1 MTIGSRSARSGSGGA
16 ELPKKLL
23 SLLMAMVLA
32 FSLVPSAAWA
42 ADAASEPSAP
52 AGVAGQDEALEEEP
66 AAVPT
71 EEPAGAALQDVTT
84 PAEGD
89 EPSFADG
96 QVLEAKH
103 LPLTSADEPKSEDG
117 VASSPAPVSAP
128 VPDDDSYVFIQATQD
143 QDGTGKVTGALEV
156 GTVLWANLHDYDSD
170 DAIPREDGWAYQW
183 MAGPS
188 ASSSAAAYEPIAGQT
203 AQKLEITEEL
213 AEELAGSYLVVKVTA
228 DGRDYYGPGYSGI
241 STYNVPGPVMRP
253 GAVQLSG
260 VELAKPASLEVGTVL
275 EAKAYTGSSYAP
287 TYVDEG
293 VAYAWKYA
301 ETASPSY
308 GTQWTPIE
316 GATGSTFTVTD
327 EYQGACIS
335 VSANAGANTVD
346 FGYPYGYGPF
356 KQAGAVDI
364 YSAVLLNG
372 TATTNA
378 FAVGDTV
385 AVQAKEK
392 GASAPIDPDKLTYQW
407 LASDDGASFE
417 EIPGATQASLQL
429 DAGYEGKQVKCRLAA
444 KVGGSTYLT
453 RATGKIAAA
462 GSVNVTSVRLDKS
475 GKLAVGDTLNA
486 TASAAS
492 GDVTDDPRVAWSWY
506 RGGSAYATD
515 EKIEGA
521 TGSSLVVTD
530 ELVGSYLEARADGG
544 YGEKDSSAAGPVV
557 KAGSVELYKVEATGD
572 PRVGST
578 LSAKAYESAYA
589 QVPGSAIVDYQW
601 QYAETRTTSDS
612 AFKDIPGATG
622 VTYTIGETIDGAP
635 ATGRYVRVKA
645 TSDGT
650 VVSTKQPSYYGSTY
664 VDPLGPI
671 MLEGAY
677 ELSSVK
683 LASSGQG
690 MQAGNTI
697 TPTAQVK
704 EGYYESA
711 APADAKVAYAWE
723 VRDGEGGA
731 FEPLKEGVAPD
742 GALTLS
748 PALVGKQVRVSA
760 NALVEGNNPRSAAC
774 TVLAAGEYDLLRVTL
789 SPASGD
795 LFTGDEITARVQA
808 RSLASAT
815 YGDDVSDDV
824 TYAWSAG
831 ESPEGP
837 FVPIEGA
844 DSKSLSIPAS
854 AAGRYLKV
862 TATSGTSS
870 VEAFTS
876 GAVVASDSLEG
887 AAKKLEK
894 AGFRANPVY
903 GQDENMN
910 DVVESALADLGF
922 ADVSVTTKSAEPRR
936 TDEHATVG
944 VSTAAGDGNGRITYF
959 FMDPDSAS
967 SPYLSYTQLRQFDFT
982 FTLSRDGE
990 TYEYAPGYPG
1000 AIPWDDGKVAELLGQ
1015 KASTLA
1021 VKFASG
1027 DSAASVTRNLTLPC
1041 KLSDGSGAKKS
1052 WSGVSWAS
1060 SDPLVVAVAGSALS
1074 DRTGKVTRTAAD
1086 RTVLLTAAVSAGGI
1100 SSSGGPETT
1109 IEKTFE
1115 VTVKGD
1121 PDKVAAERAALE
1133 QKVGENFTCDSITLA
1148 ETGEPVGASALTGD
1162 VSLPKPATIGVDGKY
1177 YEVKYTASTDA
1188 VMPNGWAG
1196 KVYRPLPGEAPAQVD
1211 ITLTVTDKANAE
1223 ISASKTLSFTVSPMD
1238 QADLDR
1244 EAALME
1250 QAVAGYAAALANGQ
1264 DAGAVTGDLHA
1275 FQKAY
1280 LDEDGNLAWAY
1291 DHESADA
1298 AGSGIVPV
1306 DLEGYD
1312 PLGSAG
1318 WRLFKSSNPSVVSH
1332 ENLLVTQPAYNA
1344 KVTVESRLSSEKYAR
1359 YAERYPDDPVFQKL
1373 AGRTVAAEFT
1383 VEGTSG
1389 QEDPYVTAT
1398 CSVIGMDKDG
1408 AAQTWAAA
1416 EPYTLDA
1423 GATVA
1428 DLAEA
1433 LFARTG
1439 MTADFGI
1446 GACGWSLNSITSP
1459 FDAGLTLKWGTFQG
1473 LGWMFY
1479 VNGQDLGKGAGECVL
1494 QPGDRVIWRYG
1505 AWDDPA
1511 PTDKLSVTCEVIG
1524 ADADGA
1530 PQTWASATSFALDEG
1545 ATAADLSEALFE
1557 QAGLSAQT
1565 GMGQYGWFLDSIA
1578 SPYTGEQ
1585 LGSVETSPGV
1595 WSYWQLFVNGEL
1607 AKVGAG
1613 GHVLEAGDEVV
1624 WCYGSDGTLPGQVAA
1639 SCEIVGLDANGNAQ
1653 RWAAPATYTMV
1664 EGATAADLTEQVFAA
1679 QRIEADYDPNGT
1691 HGWFL
1696 DSVTSPFDPSL
1707 TLAMESVPPY
1717 RYWQLFVNGKPT
1729 DYGAG
1734 SIVLQPGDEVSWFY
1748 SEYGASLPDLDAV
1761 VTDPDAPRP
1770 SYDAAW
1776 PGFGGD
1782 GAVEAPTP
1790 TQSAEQAWSYDFRE
1804 GASGDVGVS
1813 EPLIVNGDVYLVVN
1827 GELRVIDASTG
1838 TVKKNR
1844 DGRELRANVGGRSA
1858 YCNRP
1863 VYTGG
1868 VVVVPSDDGSLAA
1881 FTADEL
1887 VCVWKTKPLEADG
1900 AQGYQSLSS
1909 LTVNGSYVF
1918 AAFTTVGAGSVG
1930 TGGVRL
1936 CVDVRDGSVRWLQR
1950 DEPAEQGG
1958 AAGYYWAGAAVSGAD
1973 LVVGNDAGLVQ
1984 LVDGETGAVKATVD
1998 VGAPIRA
2005 GVVALPETA
2014 RAGAGDRFAVVS
2026 SDGVLHLVAREG
2038 DQLAEAGSVRFAGK
2052 STSTPAVSGGKAFV
2066 CGADDQGYGTL
2077 SVVDLAS
2084 LSVERTVRG
2093 GKGEAQSSPLVSVQ
2107 GDGTYAYF
2115 TCNGLPGGVYGY
2127 RLGDEAAYT
2136 LFTPAAGEQNYCFA
2150 SVVADGAGNLYYT
2163 NDAGRLF
2170 ALKGLDGVRVT
2181 FDAKGGSFVPSVF
2194 VALGK
2199 PVLRPSDPVRSG
2211 YTFAGWFSDEA
2222 CTAAWD
2228 FATPVG
2234 SALTLYAKWEK
2245 QSGQQEGS
2253 TDGETSS
2260 GVAPGQRTPLGGAPA
2275 AAHAPLV
2282 QEAAAKAEEKA
2293 DAGAA
2298 KASTRAGASSAA
2310 GGFAADDGPST
2321 PGVPGG
2327 VNPWVVGGIAVG
2339 AAGLAGAV
2347 AYAVL
2352 GRRRVSASAPQGK
2365 GRS

>member
-1 MTIGSRSARSGSGGA
+1 
-16 ELPKKLL
+16 
-23 SLLMAMVLA
+23 MA
-32 FSLVPSAAWA
+32 
-42 ADAASEPSAP
+42 
-52 AGVAGQDEALEEEP
+52 
-66 AAVPT
+66 
-71 EEPAGAALQDVTT
+71 
-84 PAEGD
+84 
-89 EPSFADG
+89 
-96 QVLEAKH
+96 
-103 LPLTSADEPKSEDG
+103 
-117 VASSPAPVSAP
+117 
-128 VPDDDSYVFIQATQD
+128 
-143 QDGTGKVTGALEV
+143 
-156 GTVLWANLHDYDSD
+156 
-170 DAIPREDGWAYQW
+170 
-183 MAGPS
+183 
-188 ASSSAAAYEPIAGQT
+188 
-203 AQKLEITEEL
+203 
-213 AEELAGSYLVVKVTA
+213 
-228 DGRDYYGPGYSGI
+228 
-241 STYNVPGPVMRP
+241 ST
-253 GAVQLSG
+253 
-260 VELAKPASLEVGTVL
+260 
-275 EAKAYTGSSYAP
+275 
-287 TYVDEG
+287 
-293 VAYAWKYA
+293 
-301 ETASPSY
+301 
-308 GTQWTPIE
+308 
-316 GATGSTFTVTD
+316 
-327 EYQGACIS
+327 C
-335 VSANAGANTVD
+335 ANTVD

-364 YSAVLLNG
+364 YSASFLNG
-372 TATTNA
+372 SATTNA

-385 AVQAKEK
+385 TVQAKEK
-392 GASAPIDPDKLTYQW
+392 GASSPIDPEKLTYQW
-407 LASDDGASFE
+407 LVSSDGSTFE
-417 EIPGATQASLQL
+417 AIAGATRASLVL
-429 DAGYEGKQVKCRLAA
+429 DEGCEGKQVKCSLAA
-444 KVGGSTYLT
+444 KVGESTYLT

-462 GSVNVTSVRLDKS
+462 GSVNISSVKLDKS
-475 GKLAVGDTLNA
+475 GKLSVGDTVSA

-492 GDVTDDPRVAWSWY
+492 GDVTDSPRVAWSWY
-506 RGGSAYATD
+506 CGERASATD
-515 EKIEGA
+515 EKIESA
-521 TGSSLVVTD
+521 TGSTLRVTE
-530 ELVGSYLEARADGG
+530 ELVGKYLEARADGG
-544 YGEKDSSAAGPVV
+544 YGERDSSAAGPVV
-557 KAGSVELYKVEATGD
+557 KAGSVELYKVEVSGPA
-572 PRVGST
+572 RVGAT
-578 LSAKAYESAYA
+578 LTAKAYESSYA
-589 QVPGSAIVDYQW
+589 LVPGSAIVDYQW
-601 QYAETRTTSDS
+601 QYAETCTTSDA

-622 VTYTIGETIDGAP
+622 ATYTIGETIDGAP
-635 ATGRYVRVKA
+635 STGRYVRVKA

-690 MQAGNTI
+690 MQVGNTI

-704 EGYYESA
+704 DGYYETA
-711 APADAKVAYAWE
+711 APADAKVTYLWE
-723 VRDGEGGA
+723 VRDGKDGA
-731 FEPLKEGVAPD
+731 FAPLTEGVAPD

-789 SPASGD
+789 TPASGD
-795 LFTGDEITARVQA
+795 LFAGEEITAKALA

-824 TYAWSAG
+824 TYSWSAG

-837 FVPIEGA
+837 FTLIEGA

-870 VEAFTS
+870 VEAVAS

-903 GQDENMN
+903 GQDDNIN
-910 DVVESALADLGF
+910 DVVEAALADLGF

-944 VSTAAGDGNGRITYF
+944 VSTAAGDENGRVTYF

-967 SPYLSYTQLRQFDFT
+967 SSYLSYTQLRQFDFT
-982 FTLSRDGE
+982 FTLARDGE
-990 TYEYAPGYPG
+990 TYEYAPSYAG
-1000 AIPWDDGKVAELLGQ
+1000 AIPWDDGKVAELLDQ

-1021 VKFASG
+1021 VEFASG
-1027 DSAASVTRNLTLPC
+1027 DSAASVTRNLTLPY

-1052 WSGVSWAS
+1052 WSSVSWAS
-1060 SDPLVVAVAGSALS
+1060 SDPAVVAVAGNAWS

-1086 RTVLLTAAVSAGGI
+1086 RTAMLTATVSAGGI

-1109 IEKTFE
+1109 VEKTFE

-1121 PDKVAAERAALE
+1121 PDKVAAEKAALE
-1133 QKVGENFTCDSITLA
+1133 QKVGENFTYESIKLA

-1162 VSLPKPATIGVDGKY
+1162 VSLPKPAAIGVDGKY

-1188 VMPNGWAG
+1188 VVPNGWAG
-1196 KVYRPLPGEAPAQVD
+1196 KVYRPLPGEDAAEVD

-1223 ISASKTLSFTVSPMD
+1223 ISASKTLSLTVAPLE

-1264 DAGAVTGDLHA
+1264 DAGAVAGDLHA

-1280 LDEDGNLAWAY
+1280 LDADGNLAWAY
-1291 DHESADA
+1291 DHEAADA
-1298 AGSGIVPV
+1298 AGNGIVPV

-1312 PLGSAG
+1312 PMGSAG

-1344 KVTVESRLSSEKYAR
+1344 KVTVESRLASEKYAR
-1359 YAERYPDDPVFQKL
+1359 YAERYPDDAAFQKL
-1373 AGRTVAAEFT
+1373 AGRDVAATFT
-1383 VEGTSG
+1383 VKGTSG
-1389 QEDPYVTAT
+1389 QEDPFVTAT
-1398 CSVIGMDKDG
+1398 CSVIGADLDG

-1433 LFARTG
+1433 LFAETG

-1446 GACGWSLNSITSP
+1446 GAWGWSLNSITSP
-1459 FDAGLTLKWGTFQG
+1459 FDAGLTLEWGTFPDK
-1473 LGWMFY
+1473 GWMFY
-1479 VNGQDLGKGAGECVL
+1479 VNGQDLGEGADKCVL

-1530 PQTWASATSFALDEG
+1530 AQTWASAATFALDEG

-1557 QAGLSAQT
+1557 QAGLAHT
-1565 GMGQYGWFLDSIA
+1565 IDRTRGWYLSDIT
-1578 SPYTGEQ
+1578 SPYDPDRT
-1585 LGSVETSPGV
+1585 LGWDETSGA
-1595 WSYWQLFVNGEL
+1595 YWQLFVNGVWS
-1607 AKVGAG
+1607 KDGAAACT
-1613 GHVLEAGDEVV
+1613 LKAGDVV
-1624 WCYGSDGTLPGQVAA
+1624 TWCYGADKTLPGQVAA

-1653 RWAAPATYTMV
+1653 RWASPGTYTMV

-1679 QRIEADYDPNGT
+1679 TGLKATIDRSY
-1691 HGWFL
+1691 GWYL
-1696 DSVTSPFDPSL
+1696 SDITSPFDDL
-1707 TLAMESVPPY
+1707 TLAWNQATGN
-1717 RYWQLFVNGKPT
+1717 YWRLFVNGAPSN
-1729 DYGAG
+1729 DFANECE
-1734 SIVLQPGDEVSWFY
+1734 LQPGDAVVWYYTNDGST
-1748 SEYGASLPDLDAV
+1748 SLPDLDDV

-1770 SYDAAW
+1770 SYDADW

-1804 GASGDVGVS
+1804 GADGDVGVS

-1863 VYTGG
+1863 VYTEG
-1868 VVVVPSDDGSLAA
+1868 VVIAPSDDGSLAA

-1909 LTVNGSYVF
+1909 LTVSGSYVF

-1936 CVDVRDGSVRWLQR
+1936 CVDVRDGSVRWLER

-1984 LVDGETGAVKATVD
+1984 LVDGGTGRVKATVD

-2005 GVVALPETA
+2005 GVVALPGSSRT
-2014 RAGAGDRFAVVS
+2014 GAADRFVVVS

-2038 DQLAEAGSVRFAGK
+2038 DQLAETGSARFAAK

-2066 CGADDQGYGTL
+2066 CGADDQWYGTL
-2077 SVVDLAS
+2077 SVIDLAS
-2084 LSVERTVRG
+2084 LAVERTVRG

-2127 RLGDEAAYT
+2127 RLGDEAAYA
-2136 LFTPAAGEQNYCFA
+2136 LFTPAADGQDFCFA

-2170 ALKGLDGVRVT
+2170 ALKGLEGVQVT
-2181 FDAKGGSFVPSVF
+2181 FDVQGGSFVPSAF

-2199 PVLRPSDPVRSG
+2199 PVLQPADPVRSG
-2211 YTFAGWFSDEA
+2211 YTFAGWFSDKA
-2222 CTAAWD
+2222 CTTAWD
-2228 FATPVG
+2228 FATPVD
-2234 SALTLYAKWEK
+2234 SALTLYAKWEGA
-2245 QSGQQEGS
+2245 SGQQGGSAEG
-2253 TDGETSS
+2253 EAPS
-2260 GVAPGQRTPLGGAPA
+2260 GTAPGSRTPLGGAPA

-2282 QEAAAKAEEKA
+2282 QEAAAKAQDEKA
-2293 DAGAA
+2293 AAA
-2298 KASTRAGASSAA
+2298 KQASTRAGGASAA
-2310 GGFAADDGPST
+2310 TAVSADSGAASAETTGGA
-2321 PGVPGG
+2321 
-2327 VNPWVVGGIAVG
+2327 NPWAVGGIAVG
-2339 AAGLAGAV
+2339 VAGLAGAV
-2347 AYAVL
+2347 AYALL
-2352 GRRRVSASAPQGK
+2352 GRRRPDAPAPRGK

>member
-1 MTIGSRSARSGSGGA
+1 MIIGSKPARAGSGGA
-16 ELPKKLL
+16 EIPKKLL
-23 SLLMAMVLA
+23 SLLMAAVLA
-32 FSLVPSAAWA
+32 LSLAPSAAWA
-42 ADAASEPSAP
+42 QPEAPAEPSAAP
-52 AGVAGQDEALEEEP
+52 AVAGQDGAPEAETSP
-66 AAVPT
+66 AASPEESASTVPQDAAAPA
-71 EEPAGAALQDVTT
+71 EDVEPSAADEQAFEAKRPVSTPADDLRSESVAESNPVPAAAL
-84 PAEGD
+84 A
-89 EPSFADG
+89 
-96 QVLEAKH
+96 
-103 LPLTSADEPKSEDG
+103 
-117 VASSPAPVSAP
+117 
-128 VPDDDSYVFIQATQD
+128 
-143 QDGTGKVTGALEV
+143 
-156 GTVLWANLHDYDSD
+156 
-170 DAIPREDGWAYQW
+170 
-183 MAGPS
+183 
-188 ASSSAAAYEPIAGQT
+188 
-203 AQKLEITEEL
+203 
-213 AEELAGSYLVVKVTA
+213 
-228 DGRDYYGPGYSGI
+228 
-241 STYNVPGPVMRP
+241 
-253 GAVQLSG
+253 LSG
-260 VELAKPASLEVGTVL
+260 VELEKPASLEVGAVL

-293 VAYAWKYA
+293 VVYTWKYA

-308 GTQWTPIE
+308 NTKWTPIE

-327 EYQGACIS
+327 DYRGRCLS
-335 VSANAGANTVD
+335 VSASAGANTVD

-364 YSAVLLNG
+364 YSASFLNG
-372 TATTNA
+372 SATTNA

-385 AVQAKEK
+385 TVQAKEK
-392 GASAPIDPDKLTYQW
+392 GASSPIDPEKLTYQW
-407 LASDDGASFE
+407 LVSSDGSTFE
-417 EIPGATQASLQL
+417 AIAGATQASLVL
-429 DAGYEGKQVKCRLAA
+429 DEGCEGKQVKCRLAA
-444 KVGGSTYLT
+444 KVGKSTYLT

-462 GSVNVTSVRLDKS
+462 GSVNISSVKLDKS
-475 GKLAVGDTLNA
+475 GKLSVGDTVSA

-492 GDVTDDPRVAWSWY
+492 GDVTDSPRVAWSWY
-506 RGGSAYATD
+506 CGERASATD

-521 TGSSLVVTD
+521 TGSTLRVTE
-530 ELVGSYLEARADGG
+530 ELVGKYLEARADGG
-544 YGEKDSSAAGPVV
+544 YGERDSSAAGPVV
-557 KAGSVELYKVEATGD
+557 KAGSVELYKVEVSGPA
-572 PRVGST
+572 RVGAT
-578 LSAKAYESAYA
+578 LTAKAYESSYA
-589 QVPGSAIVDYQW
+589 LVPGSAIVDYQW
-601 QYAETRTTSDS
+601 QYAETCTTSDA

-622 VTYTIGETIDGAP
+622 ATYTIGETIDGAP
-635 ATGRYVRVKA
+635 STGRYVRVKA

-690 MQAGNTI
+690 MQVGNTI

-704 EGYYESA
+704 DGYYETA
-711 APADAKVAYAWE
+711 APADAKVTYLWE
-723 VRDGEGGA
+723 VRDGKDGA
-731 FEPLKEGVAPD
+731 FVPLTEGVAPD

-789 SPASGD
+789 TPASGD
-795 LFTGDEITARVQA
+795 LFTGEEITAKALA

-824 TYAWSAG
+824 TYSWSAG
-831 ESPEGP
+831 ESLEGP
-837 FVPIEGA
+837 FTLIEGA

-862 TATSGTSS
+862 TATSGMSS
-870 VEAFTS
+870 VEAVAS

-903 GQDENMN
+903 GQDDNIN
-910 DVVESALADLGF
+910 DVVEGALADLGF

-944 VSTAAGDGNGRITYF
+944 VSTAAGDENGRVTYF

-967 SPYLSYTQLRQFDFT
+967 SSYLSYTQLRQFDFT
-982 FTLSRDGE
+982 FTLARDGE
-990 TYEYAPGYPG
+990 TYEYAPSYAG
-1000 AIPWDDGKVAELLGQ
+1000 AIPWDDGKVAELLDQ

-1021 VKFASG
+1021 VEFASG
-1027 DSAASVTRNLTLPC
+1027 DSAASVTRNLTLPY

-1052 WSGVSWAS
+1052 WSSVSWAS
-1060 SDPLVVAVAGSALS
+1060 SDPAVVAVAGNAWS

-1086 RTVLLTAAVSAGGI
+1086 RTAMLTATVSAGGI

-1109 IEKTFE
+1109 VEKTFE

-1121 PDKVAAERAALE
+1121 PDKVAAEKTALE
-1133 QKVGENFTCDSITLA
+1133 QKVGENFTYDSIKLA

-1162 VSLPKPATIGVDGKY
+1162 VSLPKPAAIGVDGKY

-1188 VMPNGWAG
+1188 VVPNGWAG
-1196 KVYRPLPGEAPAQVD
+1196 KVYRPLPGEDAAEVD

-1223 ISASKTLSFTVSPMD
+1223 ISASKTLSLTVAPLE

-1264 DAGAVTGDLHA
+1264 DAGAVAGDLHA

-1280 LDEDGNLAWAY
+1280 LDADGNLAWAY
-1291 DHESADA
+1291 DHEAADA
-1298 AGSGIVPV
+1298 AGNGIVPV

-1312 PLGSAG
+1312 PMGSAG

-1332 ENLLVTQPAYNA
+1332 ENLLVTQPAYNV
-1344 KVTVESRLSSEKYAR
+1344 KVTVESRLASEKYAR
-1359 YAERYPDDPVFQKL
+1359 YAERYPDDAAFQKL
-1373 AGRTVAAEFT
+1373 AGRDVAATFT
-1383 VEGTSG
+1383 VKGTSG
-1389 QEDPYVTAT
+1389 QEDPFVTAT
-1398 CSVIGMDKDG
+1398 CSVIGADLDG
-1408 AAQTWAAA
+1408 AAQIWAAA

-1433 LFARTG
+1433 LFAVTG

-1446 GACGWSLNSITSP
+1446 GAWGWSLNSITSP
-1459 FDAGLTLKWGTFQG
+1459 FDAGLTLEWGTFPDK
-1473 LGWMFY
+1473 GWMFY
-1479 VNGQDLGKGAGECVL
+1479 VNGQNLDKGAGEYVL

-1530 PQTWASATSFALDEG
+1530 PQTWASAATFALDEG

-1557 QAGLSAQT
+1557 QAGIAHTIDRTRGWYLSDIT
-1565 GMGQYGWFLDSIA
+1565 
-1578 SPYTGEQ
+1578 SPYDPDRT
-1585 LGSVETSPGV
+1585 LGWDETSGA
-1595 WSYWQLFVNGEL
+1595 YWQLFVNGVWS
-1607 AKVGAG
+1607 KDGAAACT
-1613 GHVLEAGDEVV
+1613 LKAGDVV
-1624 WCYGSDGTLPGQVAA
+1624 TWCYGADKTLPGQVAA
-1639 SCEIVGLDANGNAQ
+1639 SCEIVGLDANGNGQ
-1653 RWAAPATYTMV
+1653 RWASPATYTMV

-1679 QRIEADYDPNGT
+1679 TGLKATIDRSY
-1691 HGWFL
+1691 GWYL
-1696 DSVTSPFDPSL
+1696 SDITSPFDDL
-1707 TLAMESVPPY
+1707 TLAWNQATGN
-1717 RYWQLFVNGKPT
+1717 YWRLFVNGAPSN
-1729 DYGAG
+1729 GFANECE
-1734 SIVLQPGDEVSWFY
+1734 LQPGDAVVWYYTNDGST
-1748 SEYGASLPDLDAV
+1748 SLPDLDDV

-1770 SYDAAW
+1770 SYDADW

-1804 GASGDVGVS
+1804 GADGDVGVS

-1863 VYTGG
+1863 VYTEG
-1868 VVVVPSDDGSLAA
+1868 VVIVPSDDGSLAA

-1936 CVDVRDGSVRWLQR
+1936 CVDVRDGSVRWLER

-1984 LVDGETGAVKATVD
+1984 LVDGGTGRVKATVD

-2005 GVVALPETA
+2005 GVVALPGSS
-2014 RAGAGDRFAVVS
+2014 RAGAADRFVVVS

-2038 DQLAEAGSVRFAGK
+2038 DQLAETGSAKFAAK

-2066 CGADDQGYGTL
+2066 CGADDQWYGTL
-2077 SVVDLAS
+2077 SVIDLAS
-2084 LSVERTVRG
+2084 LAVERTVRG

-2127 RLGDEAAYT
+2127 RLGDEAAYA
-2136 LFTPAAGEQNYCFA
+2136 LFTPAADGQDFCFA

-2170 ALKGLDGVRVT
+2170 ALKGLEGVQVT
-2181 FDAKGGSFVPSVF
+2181 FDVQGGSFVPSAF

-2199 PVLRPSDPVRSG
+2199 PVLQPADPVRSG

-2228 FATPVG
+2228 FATPVD
-2234 SALTLYAKWEK
+2234 SALTLYAKWK
-2245 QSGQQEGS
+2245 GTSGQQGGSAEG
-2253 TDGETSS
+2253 E
-2260 GVAPGQRTPLGGAPA
+2260 APAGTVPGSRTPLGGAPA

-2282 QEAAAKAEEKA
+2282 QEAAAKAQDEKA
-2293 DAGAA
+2293 AAA
-2298 KASTRAGASSAA
+2298 KQASTRAGGASAA
-2310 GGFAADDGPST
+2310 TGASADGGAASVEMT
-2321 PGVPGG
+2321 GG
-2327 VNPWVVGGIAVG
+2327 ANPWAVGGIAVG
-2339 AAGLAGAV
+2339 VAGLAGAV
-2347 AYAVL
+2347 AYALL
-2352 GRRRVSASAPQGK
+2352 GRRRPDAPAPRGK

>member
-1 MTIGSRSARSGSGGA
+1 MIIGSKLARAGSGGA
-16 ELPKKLL
+16 EIPKKLL
-23 SLLMAMVLA
+23 SLLMAAVLA
-32 FSLVPSAAWA
+32 LSLAPSAAWA
-42 ADAASEPSAP
+42 QPEAPDEPSA
-52 AGVAGQDEALEEEP
+52 ASAVAGQEGAPEAETSP
-66 AAVPT
+66 AASPEESASTVPQDAAAPA
-71 EEPAGAALQDVTT
+71 EDVEPSAADEQAFEAKRPASTPADDLKSESVAESNPVPAAAL
-84 PAEGD
+84 A
-89 EPSFADG
+89 
-96 QVLEAKH
+96 
-103 LPLTSADEPKSEDG
+103 
-117 VASSPAPVSAP
+117 
-128 VPDDDSYVFIQATQD
+128 
-143 QDGTGKVTGALEV
+143 
-156 GTVLWANLHDYDSD
+156 
-170 DAIPREDGWAYQW
+170 
-183 MAGPS
+183 
-188 ASSSAAAYEPIAGQT
+188 
-203 AQKLEITEEL
+203 
-213 AEELAGSYLVVKVTA
+213 
-228 DGRDYYGPGYSGI
+228 
-241 STYNVPGPVMRP
+241 
-253 GAVQLSG
+253 LSG
-260 VELAKPASLEVGTVL
+260 VELEKPASFEVGAVL

-293 VAYAWKYA
+293 VVYTWKYA

-308 GTQWTPIE
+308 NTKWTPIE
-316 GATGSTFTVTD
+316 GATGSAFTVTD
-327 EYQGACIS
+327 DYRGMCLS
-335 VSANAGANTVD
+335 VSASAGANTVD

-364 YSAVLLNG
+364 YSASFLNG
-372 TATTNA
+372 SATTNA

-385 AVQAKEK
+385 TVQAKEK
-392 GASAPIDPDKLTYQW
+392 GASSPIDPEKLTYQW
-407 LASDDGASFE
+407 LVSSDGSTFE
-417 EIPGATQASLQL
+417 AIAGATQASLVL
-429 DAGYEGKQVKCRLAA
+429 DEGCEGKQVKCRLAA
-444 KVGGSTYLT
+444 KVGESTYLT

-462 GSVNVTSVRLDKS
+462 GSVNISSVKLDKS
-475 GKLAVGDTLNA
+475 GKLSVGDTVSA

-492 GDVTDDPRVAWSWY
+492 GDVTDSPRVAWSWY
-506 RGGSAYATD
+506 CGERASATD

-521 TGSSLVVTD
+521 TGSTLRVTE
-530 ELVGSYLEARADGG
+530 ELVGKYLEARADGG
-544 YGEKDSSAAGPVV
+544 YGERDSSAAGPVV
-557 KAGSVELYKVEATGD
+557 KAGSVELYKVEVSGPA
-572 PRVGST
+572 RVGAT
-578 LSAKAYESAYA
+578 LTAKAYESSYA
-589 QVPGSAIVDYQW
+589 LVPGSAIVDYQW
-601 QYAETRTTSDS
+601 QYAETCTTSDA

-622 VTYTIGETIDGAP
+622 AICTIGETIDGAP
-635 ATGRYVRVKA
+635 STGRYVRVKA

-683 LASSGQG
+683 LTSSGQG
-690 MQAGNTI
+690 MQVGNTI

-704 EGYYESA
+704 DGYYETA
-711 APADAKVAYAWE
+711 APADAKVTYLWE
-723 VRDGEGGA
+723 VRDGKDSA
-731 FEPLKEGVAPD
+731 FVPLTEGVASD

-789 SPASGD
+789 TPASGD
-795 LFTGDEITARVQA
+795 LFTGEEITAKALA

-824 TYAWSAG
+824 TYSWSAG

-837 FVPIEGA
+837 FTLIEGA

-862 TATSGTSS
+862 TVTSGTSS
-870 VEAFTS
+870 VEAVAS

-903 GQDENMN
+903 GQDDNIN
-910 DVVESALADLGF
+910 DVVEAALADLGF

-944 VSTAAGDGNGRITYF
+944 VSTAAGDENGRVTYF

-967 SPYLSYTQLRQFDFT
+967 SSYLSYTQLRQFDFT
-982 FTLSRDGE
+982 FTLARDGE
-990 TYEYAPGYPG
+990 TYEYAPSYAG
-1000 AIPWDDGKVAELLGQ
+1000 AIPWDDGKVAELLDQ

-1021 VKFASG
+1021 VEFASG
-1027 DSAASVTRNLTLPC
+1027 DSAASVTCNLTLPY

-1052 WSGVSWAS
+1052 WSSVSWAS
-1060 SDPLVVAVAGSALS
+1060 SDPAVVAVAGNAWS

-1086 RTVLLTAAVSAGGI
+1086 RTAMLTATVSAGGI

-1109 IEKTFE
+1109 VEKTFE

-1121 PDKVAAERAALE
+1121 PDKVAAEKAALE
-1133 QKVGENFTCDSITLA
+1133 QKVGENFSCDSIKLV

-1162 VSLPKPATIGVDGKY
+1162 VSLPKPAAIGVDGKY

-1188 VMPNGWAG
+1188 VVPNGWAG
-1196 KVYRPLPGEAPAQVD
+1196 KVYRPLPGEDAAEVD
-1211 ITLTVTDKANAE
+1211 LTLTVTDKANAE
-1223 ISASKTLSFTVSPMD
+1223 VSAFKTLSLTVAPLE

-1264 DAGAVTGDLHA
+1264 DVGAVAGDLHA

-1280 LDEDGNLAWAY
+1280 LDEEGNLAWAY
-1291 DHESADA
+1291 DHEAADA

-1312 PLGSAG
+1312 PMGSAG

-1344 KVTVESRLSSEKYAR
+1344 KVTVESRLASEKYAR
-1359 YAERYPDDPVFQKL
+1359 YAERYPDDAAFQKL
-1373 AGRTVAAEFT
+1373 AGRDVAATFT
-1383 VEGTSG
+1383 VKGTSG
-1389 QEDPYVTAT
+1389 QEDPFVTAT
-1398 CSVIGMDKDG
+1398 CSVIGADLDG

-1423 GATVA
+1423 GSTVA

-1433 LFARTG
+1433 LFAETG

-1446 GACGWSLNSITSP
+1446 GAWGWSLNSITSP
-1459 FDAGLTLKWGTFQG
+1459 FDAGLTLEWGTFPDK
-1473 LGWMFY
+1473 GWMFY
-1479 VNGQDLGKGAGECVL
+1479 VNGQDLGKGAGEYVL

-1524 ADADGA
+1524 MDADGA
-1530 PQTWASATSFALDEG
+1530 AQTWASAAAFAMDEG
-1545 ATAADLSEALFE
+1545 ATAAVLSEALFE
-1557 QAGLSAQT
+1557 QAGLAAQT
-1565 GMGQYGWFLDSIA
+1565 GVGQYGWYLTSIA

-1595 WSYWQLFVNGEL
+1595 WSFWQLFVNGEMPE
-1607 AKVGAG
+1607 VGAG
-1613 GHVLEAGDEVV
+1613 GYMLEAGDVV
-1624 WCYGSDGTLPGQVAA
+1624 TWCYGSDGTLPGQVAA
-1639 SCEIVGLDANGNAQ
+1639 SCEVIGLDANGNAQ
-1653 RWAAPATYTMV
+1653 RWASPATYTMV
-1664 EGATAADLTEQVFAA
+1664 EGATAADLTEQMLAA
-1679 QRIEADYDPNGT
+1679 TGLKGT
-1691 HGWFL
+1691 VVRGDFWYL
-1696 DSVTSPFDPSL
+1696 SDLTSPHDDAL
-1707 TLAMESVPPY
+1707 TLAFDPGTGA
-1717 RYWQLFVNGKPT
+1717 YWQMFVNGEWSL
-1729 DYGAG
+1729 DGAG
-1734 SIVLQPGDEVSWFY
+1734 AYTLQPGDSITWCY
-1748 SEYGASLPDLDAV
+1748 TADPKLPDPDAV
-1761 VTDPDAPRP
+1761 VPDPDAPRP
-1770 SYDAAW
+1770 SYDADW

-1804 GASGDVGVS
+1804 GADGDVGVS

-1863 VYTGG
+1863 VYTEG
-1868 VVVVPSDDGSLAA
+1868 VVIVPSDDGSLAA

-1887 VCVWKTKPLEADG
+1887 VCVWKTKPLETDG

-1909 LTVNGSYVF
+1909 LTVSGSYVF

-1936 CVDVRDGSVRWLQR
+1936 CVNVRNGSVRWLER

-1984 LVDGETGAVKATVD
+1984 LVDGGTGRVKATVD

-2005 GVVALPETA
+2005 GVVALPGSS
-2014 RAGAGDRFAVVS
+2014 RAGAADRFVVVS

-2038 DQLAEAGSVRFAGK
+2038 DQLAETGSAKFAAK

-2066 CGADDQGYGTL
+2066 CGADDQWYGTL
-2077 SVVDLAS
+2077 SVIDLAS
-2084 LSVERTVRG
+2084 LAVERTVRG

-2115 TCNGLPGGVYGY
+2115 TCNGLPGGAYGY
-2127 RLGDEAAYT
+2127 RLGDEAAYA
-2136 LFTPAAGEQNYCFA
+2136 LFTPAADGQDFCFA

-2170 ALKGLDGVRVT
+2170 ALKGLEGVQVT
-2181 FDAKGGSFVPSVF
+2181 FDVQGGSFVPSAF

-2199 PVLRPSDPVRSG
+2199 PVLQPADPVRSG
-2211 YTFAGWFSDEA
+2211 YTFAGWFSDKA
-2222 CTAAWD
+2222 CTTAWD
-2228 FATPVG
+2228 FATPVD
-2234 SALTLYAKWEK
+2234 SALTLYAKWEGT
-2245 QSGQQEGS
+2245 SGQQGGSAEG
-2253 TDGETSS
+2253 EAPS
-2260 GVAPGQRTPLGGAPA
+2260 GTVPGSRTPLGGAPA

-2282 QEAAAKAEEKA
+2282 QEAAAKAQDEKA
-2293 DAGAA
+2293 AAA
-2298 KASTRAGASSAA
+2298 KRVSTRAGGASAA
-2310 GGFAADDGPST
+2310 TGASADGGAASAEAT
-2321 PGVPGG
+2321 GG
-2327 VNPWVVGGIAVG
+2327 ANPWAVGGIAVG
-2339 AAGLAGAV
+2339 VVGLAGAV
-2347 AYAVL
+2347 AYALL
-2352 GRRRVSASAPQGK
+2352 GRRRPDVPAPRGK

>member
-1 MTIGSRSARSGSGGA
+1 MTIGSQSARSGSDGA

-71 EEPAGAALQDVTT
+71 EEPANIALPDATT
-84 PAEGD
+84 PDEDAEPGAPSEGAEPGASTEQALEEEAGRQQLD
-89 EPSFADG
+89 EESAGTPIGAEVTSVPGASPSLLAAPASLDGVRIKASATADLPSKIGVG
-96 QVLEAKH
+96 QSLYAWAFIEEEDDWGWDTEEVEIDDYTGATFQWYRGAKKVTYASGTSSYRDYVLIDGATFQTYQASEPDQGSYLAVKVTLPGGSEFWSKASTSQVTDGKTKLASVGVAGKAKTGQT
-103 LPLTSADEPKSEDG
+103 LVATAYGEPQYSWQDPEPVTAGVTYQWLRSAAEDG
-117 VASSPAPVSAP
+117 EFTLIEDA
-128 VPDDDSYVFIQATQD
+128 
-143 QDGTGKVTGALEV
+143 TGAVYEV
-156 GTVLWANLHDYDSD
+156 TA
-170 DAIPREDGWAYQW
+170 ED
-183 MAGPS
+183 
-188 ASSSAAAYEPIAGQT
+188 
-203 AQKLEITEEL
+203 
-213 AEELAGSYLVVKVTA
+213 AGSYLKVVATSSNAVEA
-228 DGRDYYGPGYSGI
+228 A
-241 STYNVPGPVMRP
+241 VGPVVAAGSP
-253 GAVQLSG
+253 
-260 VELAKPASLEVGTVL
+260 EN
-275 EAKAYTGSSYAP
+275 EA
-287 TYVDEG
+287 
-293 VAYAWKYA
+293 
-301 ETASPSY
+301 
-308 GTQWTPIE
+308 
-316 GATGSTFTVTD
+316 
-327 EYQGACIS
+327 
-335 VSANAGANTVD
+335 
-346 FGYPYGYGPF
+346 
-356 KQAGAVDI
+356 
-364 YSAVLLNG
+364 
-372 TATTNA
+372 
-378 FAVGDTV
+378 
-385 AVQAKEK
+385 
-392 GASAPIDPDKLTYQW
+392 
-407 LASDDGASFE
+407 
-417 EIPGATQASLQL
+417 
-429 DAGYEGKQVKCRLAA
+429 RLAA
-444 KVGGSTYLT
+444 
-453 RATGKIAAA
+453 A
-462 GSVNVTSVRLDKS
+462 
-475 GKLAVGDTLNA
+475 
-486 TASAAS
+486 
-492 GDVTDDPRVAWSWY
+492 
-506 RGGSAYATD
+506 
-515 EKIEGA
+515 
-521 TGSSLVVTD
+521 
-530 ELVGSYLEARADGG
+530 
-544 YGEKDSSAAGPVV
+544 
-557 KAGSVELYKVEATGD
+557 VEA
-572 PRVGST
+572 
-578 LSAKAYESAYA
+578 LKN
-589 QVPGSAIVDYQW
+589 
-601 QYAETRTTSDS
+601 
-612 AFKDIPGATG
+612 
-622 VTYTIGETIDGAP
+622 DGF
-635 ATGRYVRVKA
+635 
-645 TSDGT
+645 
-650 VVSTKQPSYYGSTY
+650 
-664 VDPLGPI
+664 
-671 MLEGAY
+671 
-677 ELSSVK
+677 
-683 LASSGQG
+683 SGWC
-690 MQAGNTI
+690 
-697 TPTAQVK
+697 P
-704 EGYYESA
+704 
-711 APADAKVAYAWE
+711 
-723 VRDGEGGA
+723 
-731 FEPLKEGVAPD
+731 
-742 GALTLS
+742 
-748 PALVGKQVRVSA
+748 
-760 NALVEGNNPRSAAC
+760 
-774 TVLAAGEYDLLRVTL
+774 
-789 SPASGD
+789 
-795 LFTGDEITARVQA
+795 
-808 RSLASAT
+808 
-815 YGDDVSDDV
+815 
-824 TYAWSAG
+824 
-831 ESPEGP
+831 
-837 FVPIEGA
+837 
-844 DSKSLSIPAS
+844 
-854 AAGRYLKV
+854 
-862 TATSGTSS
+862 
-870 VEAFTS
+870 
-876 GAVVASDSLEG
+876 
-887 AAKKLEK
+887 
-894 AGFRANPVY
+894 NPVY
-903 GQDENMN
+903 GSDTNLN
-910 DVVESALADLGF
+910 VVMEAELAKLGF
-922 ADVSVTTKSAEPRR
+922 SDVTSQVSSATFESPDPKQ
-936 TDEHATVG
+936 TGGIDTSSG
-944 VSTAAGDGNGRITYF
+944 SSNGDITYF
-959 FMDPDSAS
+959 YVSPDEKGALDYSVIRRLDLEFSLACGDAS
-967 SPYLSYTQLRQFDFT
+967 NT
-982 FTLSRDGE
+982 
-990 TYEYAPGYPG
+990 YAPSKPT
-1000 AIPWDDGKVAELLGQ
+1000 ALAWDEGRVERMLGE
-1015 KASTLA
+1015 K
-1021 VKFASG
+1021 
-1027 DSAASVTRNLTLPC
+1027 AASLVVGFALDDEADAVTQNLTLPN
-1041 KLSDGSGAKKS
+1041 KLEGKP
-1052 WSGVSWAS
+1052 WSEVSWTS
-1060 SDPLVVAVAGSALS
+1060 SDPSVVKVSGYSWS
-1074 DRTGKVTRTAAD
+1074 NYTGTVVRSAAD
-1086 RTVLLTAAVSAGGI
+1086 RTVQLTAAVGI
-1100 SSSGGPETT
+1100 VTSGGPETT

-1188 VMPNGWAG
+1188 VVPNGWAG

-1250 QAVAGYAAALANGQ
+1250 QAVVGYAAALAKGQ

-1280 LDEDGNLAWAY
+1280 LDADGNLAWAY
-1291 DHESADA
+1291 DHEAADA

-1332 ENLLVTQPAYNA
+1332 ENLLVTQPAYSA
-1344 KVTVESRLSSEKYAR
+1344 KVTVESRLASEKYAR

-1446 GACGWSLNSITSP
+1446 GAWGWSLNSITSP

-1479 VNGQDLGKGAGECVL
+1479 VNGQDLGEGADKCVL

-1565 GMGQYGWFLDSIA
+1565 GVGQYGWFLDSIA

-2077 SVVDLAS
+2077 SVIDLAS

-2150 SVVADGAGNLYYT
+2150 SVMADGAGNLYYT

-2260 GVAPGQRTPLGGAPA
+2260 GGAPGQRTPLGGAPA

-2327 VNPWVVGGIAVG
+2327 VNPWAVGGIAVG

-2352 GRRRVSASAPQGK
+2352 GRRRVSASAPHGK